1 MSTIECISLTA
12 GITTI
17 IHFATDCFGFCIN
30 ENNYEIT
37 K

>member
-1 MSTIECISLTA
+1 MGSIECISLTA

-30 ENNYEIT
+30 ETDYEII